1 MILYRMIIE
10 IVDLNDKKE
19 IKIIMSLILK
29 SITDREIDLL
39 EANNVDW
46 LPTNNYKKDK
56 SIIFMNENEYN
67 KAIKL
72 LNGIKTRY

>member
-1 MILYRMIIE
+1 MILYWMIIE

-29 SITDREIDLL
+29 NITDRELDLL

-46 LPTNNYKKDK
+46 LPTDNYKKDK

>member
-1 MILYRMIIE
+1 
-10 IVDLNDKKE
+10 
-19 IKIIMSLILK
+19 MSLILK
-29 SITDREIDLL
+29 NITDREIDLL
-39 EANNVDW
+39 EANNIDW